1 MKKNMRKFVLVASV
15 AGVAVL
21 LVLAF
26 RPAALDVDIAT
37 VRRGSL
43 QETLEQEG
51 KTRMHD
57 SFVLASPVAG
67 RLKRI
72 ELHAGDPV
80 KVGEIVATIDP
91 VPLEPQQRA
100 ALEARLQTA
109 QELER
114 EAAAR
119 VQRAEADSSQAK
131 ADLERAT
138 KLAAQ
143 GVIAREALEKAQTAD
158 KTANKELDAALFKS
172 KAAASQV
179 EEAKAALL
187 ATAAQDPAGIKT
199 VYLRSPVP
207 GRILRLIEQ
216 SERVV
221 GQGTPVVSIGYTPR
235 LEIVADYLTTDAV
248 KISPGMPALV
258 EEWGGSKPIGARV
271 RLVEPGAFTKISA
284 LGVEEQR
291 VNVVLDF
298 VSAPEQLGDAY
309 RVEVRVITWQSP
321 SVLKVPLSALFRRG
335 DDWNVFIAETDR
347 ASRRNVKIGHR
358 SDLEAEVLDGLRE
371 GERVIV
377 HPGNELT
384 DASRIRIRPPALK

>member
-1 MKKNMRKFVLVASV
+1 MKKNMRKLVLVAAV

-26 RPAALDVDIAT
+26 RPAALDVDIAA
-37 VRRGSL
+37 VRRGAL

-138 KLAAQ
+138 KLAAE

>member
-1 MKKNMRKFVLVASV
+1 MKKNMRKLVLGAAV
-15 AGVAVL
+15 AGIAVL
-21 LVLAF
+21 LALAF
-26 RPAALDVDIAT
+26 RPAALDVDIAA
-37 VRRGSL
+37 VQRGAL

-138 KLAAQ
+138 KLAAE

-207 GRILRLIEQ
+207 GRVLRLIEQ

-248 KISPGMPALV
+248 KISPGMPALI
-258 EEWGGSKPIGARV
+258 EEWGGSKPILARV

-335 DDWNVFIAETDR
+335 DDWNVFMAETDR

>member
-1 MKKNMRKFVLVASV
+1 MKKNMRKFVLVAAV
-15 AGVAVL
+15 AGIAVL
-21 LVLAF
+21 LALAF
-26 RPAALDVDIAT
+26 RPSALDVDVAA
-37 VRRGSL
+37 VRRGPL

-72 ELHAGDPV
+72 EIHAGDPV
-80 KVGEIVATIDP
+80 KAGEIVATIDP

-114 EAAAR
+114 EATAR

-131 ADLERAT
+131 SDLERAT

-179 EEAKAALL
+179 EEARAALL
-187 ATAAQDPAGIKT
+187 AVASDPDGIKT

-207 GRILRLIEQ
+207 GRVLRLIEQ

-248 KISPGMPALV
+248 KISAGMPARI
-258 EEWGGSKPIGARV
+258 EEWGGGNPISARV
-271 RLVEPGAFTKISA
+271 RLVEPSAFTKISA

-309 RVEVRVITWQSP
+309 RVEVRVITWQAP
-321 SVLKVPLSALFRRG
+321 SALKVPLSALFRRG
-335 DDWNVFIAETDR
+335 DDWNVFVAENDR
-347 ASRRNVKIGHR
+347 ARRRIVKIGHE

-371 GERVIV
+371 GDQVIV
-377 HPGNELT
+377 HPGNELG
-384 DASRIRIRPPALK
+384 DAGRIRIRQPVMK

>member
-1 MKKNMRKFVLVASV
+1 MKKNMRKLVLVAAV
-15 AGVAVL
+15 AGIAVL
-21 LVLAF
+21 LALAF
-26 RPAALDVDIAT
+26 RPAALDVDIAA
-37 VRRGSL
+37 VQRGAL

-119 VQRAEADSSQAK
+119 VQRAEAGSSQAK

-138 KLAAQ
+138 KLAAE

-207 GRILRLIEQ
+207 GRVLRLIEQ

-248 KISPGMPALV
+248 KISPGMPALI
-258 EEWGGSKPIGARV
+258 EEWGGSKPILARV

-309 RVEVRVITWQSP
+309 RVEVRVITWQSA
-321 SVLKVPLSALFRRG
+321 SILKVPLSALFRRG

>member
-1 MKKNMRKFVLVASV
+1 MKKNMRKLVLVAAV
-15 AGVAVL
+15 AGIAVL
-21 LVLAF
+21 LALAF
-26 RPAALDVDIAT
+26 RPAALDVDIAA
-37 VRRGSL
+37 VQRGAL

-100 ALEARLQTA
+100 ALEARVQTA

-119 VQRAEADSSQAK
+119 VQRAEAGSSQAK

-138 KLAAQ
+138 KLAAE

-248 KISPGMPALV
+248 KISPGMPALI
-258 EEWGGSKPIGARV
+258 EEWGGSKPILARV

-321 SVLKVPLSALFRRG
+321 RVLKVPLSALFRRG

>member
-1 MKKNMRKFVLVASV
+1 MKKNMRKLVLVAAV
-15 AGVAVL
+15 AGIAVL
-21 LVLAF
+21 LALAF
-26 RPAALDVDIAT
+26 RPAALDVDIAA
-37 VRRGSL
+37 VQRGAL

-138 KLAAQ
+138 KLAAE

-248 KISPGMPALV
+248 KISPGMPALI
-258 EEWGGSKPIGARV
+258 EEWGGSKPILARV

-335 DDWNVFIAETDR
+335 DDWSVFIAEANR
-347 ASRRNVKIGHR
+347 ASRRNVKIEHR

>member
-1 MKKNMRKFVLVASV
+1 MKKNMRKLVLVAAV
-15 AGVAVL
+15 AGIAVL
-21 LVLAF
+21 LALAF
-26 RPAALDVDIAT
+26 RPAALDVDIAA
-37 VRRGSL
+37 VQRGAL

-100 ALEARLQTA
+100 ALEARVQTA

>member
-1 MKKNMRKFVLVASV
+1 MKKNKRALILVVAV
-15 AGVAVL
+15 AGTAVL
-21 LVLAF
+21 LALAF
-26 RPAALDVDIAT
+26 RPSALDVDVAT
-37 VRRGSL
+37 VRRGPL

-72 ELHAGDPV
+72 EIHAGDPV
-80 KVGEIVATIDP
+80 KAGEIVATIDP

-114 EAAAR
+114 EATAR

-187 ATAAQDPAGIKT
+187 AVTPDPAGIKM
-199 VYLRSPVP
+199 VYLRSPVA
-207 GRILRLIEQ
+207 GRVLRLIEQ

-235 LEIVADYLTTDAV
+235 LEIIADYLTTDAV
-248 KISPGMPALV
+248 KINAGMPALI
-258 EEWGGSKPIGARV
+258 EEWGGSKPILARV

-291 VNVVLDF
+291 VYVVLDF

-335 DDWNVFIAETDR
+335 DDWNVFIAGKDR
-347 ASRRNVKIGHR
+347 ASRRIVKIGHR
-358 SDLEAEVLDGLRE
+358 SDLESEVLDGLRE
-371 GERVIV
+371 GEQVIV
-377 HPGNELT
+377 HPGNELS
-384 DASRIRIRPPALK
+384 DASRIRIRTPALK

>member
-1 MKKNMRKFVLVASV
+1 MKKNKRALILMVAV

-21 LVLAF
+21 LALAF

-37 VRRGSL
+37 VRRGAL

-80 KVGEIVATIDP
+80 KAGEIVATIDP

-114 EAAAR
+114 EATAR
-119 VQRAEADSSQAK
+119 VQRAEADSSQSK

-138 KLAAQ
+138 KLAAE

-179 EEAKAALL
+179 QEAKAALL

-199 VYLRSPVP
+199 VYLRSPVA
-207 GRILRLIEQ
+207 GRVLRLIEQ

-221 GQGTPVVSIGYTPR
+221 GQGAPVVSIGYTPR

-248 KISPGMPALV
+248 KISPGMPALI
-258 EEWGGSKPIGARV
+258 EEWGGSKPIPARV

-384 DASRIRIRPPALK
+384 DASRIRIRTPALQ

>member
-1 MKKNMRKFVLVASV
+1 MKKNMRKLVLGAAV
-15 AGVAVL
+15 AGIAVL
-21 LVLAF
+21 LALAF
-26 RPAALDVDIAT
+26 RPAALDVDIAA
-37 VRRGSL
+37 VQRGAL

-138 KLAAQ
+138 KLAAE

-207 GRILRLIEQ
+207 GRVLRLIEQ

-248 KISPGMPALV
+248 KISPGMPALI
-258 EEWGGSKPIGARV
+258 EEWGGSKPILARV

-347 ASRRNVKIGHR
+347 AGRRNVKIGHR

>member
-1 MKKNMRKFVLVASV
+1 MKKNMRKLVLVAAV
-15 AGVAVL
+15 AGIAVL
-21 LVLAF
+21 LALAF

-138 KLAAQ
+138 KLAAE
-143 GVIAREALEKAQTAD
+143 GVIAREALEKAQTAG

-235 LEIVADYLTTDAV
+235 LEIVADYLSTDAV
-248 KISPGMPALV
+248 KISPGMPALI
-258 EEWGGSKPIGARV
+258 EEWGGSKPIVARV

-298 VSAPEQLGDAY
+298 VSGPEQLGDAY

-321 SVLKVPLSALFRRG
+321 RVLKVPLSALFRRG

>member
-1 MKKNMRKFVLVASV
+1 MKKNMRKL
-15 AGVAVL
+15 VL
-21 LVLAF
+21 LVAVAGTVLLLALAF
-26 RPAALDVDIAT
+26 RPSALDVDVAT
-37 VRRGSL
+37 ARRGPL

-72 ELHAGDPV
+72 EIHAGDPV
-80 KVGEIVATIDP
+80 KADEVVATIDP

-100 ALEARLQTA
+100 SLEARLQTA

-114 EAAAR
+114 EATAR

-131 ADLERAT
+131 SDLERAT

-158 KTANKELDAALFKS
+158 KAANKELDAALFKS

-179 EEAKAALL
+179 EEARAALL
-187 ATAAQDPAGIKT
+187 AVAPAPAGLKT
-199 VYLRSPVP
+199 VYLRSPVA

-221 GQGTPVVSIGYTPR
+221 GQGAPVVSIGYTPR

-248 KISPGMPALV
+248 KINSGMSASI
-258 EEWGGSKPIGARV
+258 EEWGGGNPVSARV
-271 RLVEPGAFTKISA
+271 RLVEPSAFTKISA

-309 RVEVRVITWQSP
+309 RVEVRVITWQGSN
-321 SVLKVPLSALFRRG
+321 VLKVPLSALFRRG
-335 DDWNVFIAETDR
+335 DDWNVFVAGKDR
-347 ASRRNVKIGHR
+347 ASSRTVKVGHR

-371 GERVIV
+371 GEQVIV
-377 HPGNELT
+377 HPANELS
-384 DASRIRIRPPALK
+384 DASRIRIRPPTSK

>member
-1 MKKNMRKFVLVASV
+1 MKKNIRKLVLVAAL
-15 AGVAVL
+15 AGIAVIL
-21 LVLAF
+21 ALAF
-26 RPAALDVDIAT
+26 RPSALDVDVAT
-37 VRRGSL
+37 VRRGPL

-72 ELHAGDPV
+72 EIHAGDPV
-80 KVGEIVATIDP
+80 KAGEIVATIDP

-100 ALEARLQTA
+100 TLEARLRTA
-109 QELER
+109 LELER
-114 EAAAR
+114 EATAR

-131 ADLERAT
+131 SDLERAT

-143 GVIAREALEKAQTAD
+143 GVIAREALEKAQTAE
-158 KTANKELDAALFKS
+158 KTATKELDAALFKS

-179 EEAKAALL
+179 EEARAALL
-187 ATAAQDPAGIKT
+187 AVAQDPAGIKP

-207 GRILRLIEQ
+207 GRVLRLIEQ

-235 LEIVADYLTTDAV
+235 LEIIADFLTTDAV
-248 KISPGMPALV
+248 KISSGMPALI
-258 EEWGGSKPIGARV
+258 EEWGGGKPILARV

-321 SVLKVPLSALFRRG
+321 SVLKIPLSALFRRG
-335 DDWNVFIAETDR
+335 DDWNVFIAGKDR
-347 ASRRNVKIGHR
+347 ASRRTVKIGHR

-371 GERVIV
+371 GEQVIV
-377 HPGNELT
+377 HPGNELS
-384 DASRIRIRPPALK
+384 DGNRIRIYTPALK

>member
-1 MKKNMRKFVLVASV
+1 MKKNMRKLVLVAAV
-15 AGVAVL
+15 AGIAVL
-21 LVLAF
+21 LALAF
-26 RPAALDVDIAT
+26 RPAALDVDIAA
-37 VRRGSL
+37 VQRGAL

-100 ALEARLQTA
+100 ALEARVQTA

-119 VQRAEADSSQAK
+119 VQRAEAGSSQAK

-138 KLAAQ
+138 KLAAE
-143 GVIAREALEKAQTAD
+143 GVIAREALEKAQTAG

-248 KISPGMPALV
+248 KISPGMPALI
-258 EEWGGSKPIGARV
+258 EEWGGSKPILARV

>member
-1 MKKNMRKFVLVASV
+1 MKKNMRKLVLMAAV
-15 AGVAVL
+15 AGLAVL
-21 LVLAF
+21 LALAF
-26 RPAALDVDIAT
+26 RPAALDVDIAA
-37 VRRGSL
+37 VQRGAL

-114 EAAAR
+114 EATAR
-119 VQRAEADSSQAK
+119 VQRAQADSSQAK

-138 KLAAQ
+138 KLAAE

-187 ATAAQDPAGIKT
+187 ATAAQDPSGIKT

-248 KISPGMPALV
+248 KISPGMPALI
-258 EEWGGSKPIGARV
+258 EEWGGSKPVLARV

-347 ASRRNVKIGHR
+347 ASRRDVKIGHR

>member
-1 MKKNMRKFVLVASV
+1 MKKNMRKLVLVAAV
-15 AGVAVL
+15 AGIAVL
-21 LVLAF
+21 LALAF
-26 RPAALDVDIAT
+26 RPAALDVDIAA
-37 VRRGSL
+37 VQRGAL

-119 VQRAEADSSQAK
+119 VQRAEAGSSQAK

-138 KLAAQ
+138 KLAAE

-207 GRILRLIEQ
+207 GRVLRLIEQ

-248 KISPGMPALV
+248 KISPGMPALI
-258 EEWGGSKPIGARV
+258 EEWGGSKPILARV

-335 DDWNVFIAETDR
+335 DDWNVFLAETDR

>member
-1 MKKNMRKFVLVASV
+1 MKKNMRKLVLVAAL
-15 AGVAVL
+15 AGIAVL
-21 LVLAF
+21 LALAF
-26 RPAALDVDIAT
+26 RPSALDVDVAT
-37 VRRGSL
+37 VRRGTL

-72 ELHAGDPV
+72 EIHAGDPV
-80 KVGEIVATIDP
+80 KAGEIVATIDP

-100 ALEARLQTA
+100 TLEARLQTA
-109 QELER
+109 LELER
-114 EAAAR
+114 EATAR
-119 VQRAEADSSQAK
+119 LQRAEADSSQAK
-131 ADLERAT
+131 SDLERAT
-138 KLAAQ
+138 KLAAH

-179 EEAKAALL
+179 EEARAALL
-187 ATAAQDPAGIKT
+187 AVAQDPAGIKT

-235 LEIVADYLTTDAV
+235 LEIIADYLTTDAV
-248 KISPGMPALV
+248 KINSGMPALI
-258 EEWGGSKPIGARV
+258 EEWGGSKPILALV

-321 SVLKVPLSALFRRG
+321 SVLKIPLSALFRRG
-335 DDWNVFIAETDR
+335 DDWNVFIAGKDR
-347 ASRRNVKIGHR
+347 ASRRTVKIGHR

-371 GERVIV
+371 GEQVIV
-377 HPGNELT
+377 HPGNELS
-384 DASRIRIRPPALK
+384 DASRIRIRTPALK

>member
-1 MKKNMRKFVLVASV
+1 MKKNMRKLVVVAAV
-15 AGVAVL
+15 AGIAVL

-26 RPAALDVDIAT
+26 RPAALDVDIAA
-37 VRRGSL
+37 VQRGAL

-138 KLAAQ
+138 KLAAE

-248 KISPGMPALV
+248 KISPGMPALI
-258 EEWGGSKPIGARV
+258 EEWGGSKPIVARV

-298 VSAPEQLGDAY
+298 VSGPEQLGDAY

>member
-1 MKKNMRKFVLVASV
+1 MKKNMRKLVLVAAV
-15 AGVAVL
+15 AGIAVL

-26 RPAALDVDIAT
+26 RPSALDVDVAT
-37 VRRGSL
+37 VGRGAL

-72 ELHAGDPV
+72 ELHAGDRV

-119 VQRAEADSSQAK
+119 VQRAQADSSQAK

-138 KLAAQ
+138 KLAAE
-143 GVIAREALEKAQTAD
+143 GVIAREALEKAQTGD

-248 KISPGMPALV
+248 KISPGMPALI
-258 EEWGGSKPIGARV
+258 EEWGGSKPILARV

>member
-1 MKKNMRKFVLVASV
+1 
-15 AGVAVL
+15 
-21 LVLAF
+21 
-26 RPAALDVDIAT
+26 
-37 VRRGSL
+37 
-43 QETLEQEG
+43 
-51 KTRMHD
+51 MHD

-100 ALEARLQTA
+100 ALEARVQTA

-119 VQRAEADSSQAK
+119 VQRAEAGSSQAK

-138 KLAAQ
+138 KLAAE
-143 GVIAREALEKAQTAD
+143 GVIAREALEKAQTAG

>member
-1 MKKNMRKFVLVASV
+1 MKKNMRKLVVVAAV

-37 VRRGSL
+37 VRRGAL

-80 KVGEIVATIDP
+80 KAGEIVATIDP

-119 VQRAEADSSQAK
+119 VQRAEADRSQAK

-138 KLAAQ
+138 KLAAE
-143 GVIAREALEKAQTAD
+143 GVIAREALEKAQTVD

-221 GQGTPVVSIGYTPR
+221 GQGTPMVSIGYTPR

-248 KISPGMPALV
+248 KITPGMPALI
-258 EEWGGSKPIGARV
+258 EEWGGSKPVLARV

-309 RVEVRVITWQSP
+309 RVEVRVITWRGA

-335 DDWNVFIAETDR
+335 DEWNVFIAETDR

>member
-1 MKKNMRKFVLVASV
+1 MKKNMRKLVLGAAV
-15 AGVAVL
+15 AGIAVL
-21 LVLAF
+21 LALAF
-26 RPAALDVDIAT
+26 RPAALDVDIAA
-37 VRRGSL
+37 VQRGAL

-138 KLAAQ
+138 KLAAE

-207 GRILRLIEQ
+207 GRVLRLIEQ

-248 KISPGMPALV
+248 KISPGMPALI
-258 EEWGGSKPIGARV
+258 EEWGGSKPILARV

-335 DDWNVFIAETDR
+335 DDWNVFLAETDR

>member
-1 MKKNMRKFVLVASV
+1 MKKNKRALILVATV
-15 AGVAVL
+15 AGIAVL
-21 LVLAF
+21 LALAF
-26 RPAALDVDIAT
+26 RPSALDVDVAT
-37 VRRGSL
+37 VRRGPL

-72 ELHAGDPV
+72 EIHAGDPV
-80 KVGEIVATIDP
+80 KAGQIVATIDP

-109 QELER
+109 KELER

-119 VQRAEADSSQAK
+119 VQRAEADNSQARS
-131 ADLERAT
+131 DLERAT

-158 KTANKELDAALFKS
+158 KTATKELDAALFKS
-172 KAAASQV
+172 KAAAFQV
-179 EEAKAALL
+179 EEARAALL
-187 ATAAQDPAGIKT
+187 AVAPDPAAIKP

-207 GRILRLIEQ
+207 GRVLRLIEQ

-221 GQGTPVVSIGYTPR
+221 SQGTPVVSIGYTPR

-248 KISPGMPALV
+248 KINSGMPALI
-258 EEWGGSKPIGARV
+258 EEWGGSNPIPARV

-298 VSAPEQLGDAY
+298 VSAHEQLGDAY

-335 DDWNVFIAETDR
+335 DDWNVFIAGKDR
-347 ASRRNVKIGHR
+347 ASRRTVKIGHR

-371 GERVIV
+371 GEQVIV
-377 HPGNELT
+377 HPGNELS
-384 DASRIRIRPPALK
+384 DASRIRIRPSASK

>member
-1 MKKNMRKFVLVASV
+1 MKKNMRKLVLVAVV
-15 AGVAVL
+15 AGLAVL

-26 RPAALDVDIAT
+26 RPAALDVDIAA
-37 VRRGSL
+37 VRRGAL

-67 RLKRI
+67 RLKRV

-80 KVGEIVATIDP
+80 KIGQIVATIDP

-100 ALEARLQTA
+100 TLQARLQTA

-131 ADLERAT
+131 SDLERAT

-158 KTANKELDAALFKS
+158 QTANKELDAALFKS

-179 EEAKAALL
+179 EEARAALL
-187 ATAAQDPAGIKT
+187 AVAQDAAGIKT

-216 SERVV
+216 SEREV

-248 KISPGMPALV
+248 KISAGMSALI
-258 EEWGGSKPIGARV
+258 EEWGGSNPIPARV
-271 RLVEPGAFTKISA
+271 RLVEPSAFTKISA

-298 VSAPEQLGDAY
+298 ASTPEQLGDAY
-309 RVEVRVITWQSP
+309 CVEVRVIH
-321 SVLKVPLSALFRRG
+321 G
-335 DDWNVFIAETDR
+335 R
-347 ASRRNVKIGHR
+347 AR
-358 SDLEAEVLDGLRE
+358 
-371 GERVIV
+371 
-377 HPGNELT
+377 T
-384 DASRIRIRPPALK
+384 C

>member
-1 MKKNMRKFVLVASV
+1 MKKNKRALIVVAVV
-15 AGVAVL
+15 AGMAVL
-21 LVLAF
+21 LALAF
-26 RPAALDVDIAT
+26 RPSALDVDVAT
-37 VRRGSL
+37 VRRGPL
-43 QETLEQEG
+43 QEILEQEG

-57 SFVLASPVAG
+57 NFVLASPVAG

-72 ELHAGDPV
+72 EIHAGDPV
-80 KVGEIVATIDP
+80 KAGQIVATIDP

-100 ALEARLQTA
+100 ALEARLRTA

-187 ATAAQDPAGIKT
+187 VVAPDSAGIKP

-207 GRILRLIEQ
+207 GRVLRLIEQ

-248 KISPGMPALV
+248 KINSGMPALI
-258 EEWGGSKPIGARV
+258 EEWGGSKPILAHV

-298 VSAPEQLGDAY
+298 LSSPEQLGDAY

-321 SVLKVPLSALFRRG
+321 SVLKVPLSSLFRRG
-335 DDWNVFIAETDR
+335 NDWNIFVAENSR
-347 ASRRNVKIGHR
+347 ASRRVVKIGHE

-371 GERVIV
+371 GEQVIV
-377 HPGNELT
+377 HPGNELNN
-384 DASRIRIRPPALK
+384 ASRIRIRPPALH

>member
-1 MKKNMRKFVLVASV
+1 MKKNMRKLLVVAAV
-15 AGVAVL
+15 AGLAVL
-21 LVLAF
+21 LALAF
-26 RPAALDVDIAT
+26 RPAALDVDVAT
-37 VRRGSL
+37 VGRGAL

-80 KVGEIVATIDP
+80 KAGEIVATIDP

-119 VQRAEADSSQAK
+119 VQRAEADRSQAK

-138 KLAAQ
+138 KLAAE
-143 GVIAREALEKAQTAD
+143 GVIAREALEKAQTVD

-248 KISPGMPALV
+248 KISPGMPALI
-258 EEWGGSKPIGARV
+258 EEWGGSKPILARV

-298 VSAPEQLGDAY
+298 VSGPEQLGDAY

>member
-1 MKKNMRKFVLVASV
+1 MKKNMRKLVLVAAV
-15 AGVAVL
+15 AGIAVL
-21 LVLAF
+21 LALAF
-26 RPAALDVDIAT
+26 RPSALDVDVAT
-37 VRRGSL
+37 VQRGPL

-72 ELHAGDPV
+72 EIHAGDPV
-80 KVGEIVATIDP
+80 KAGEIVATIDP

-114 EAAAR
+114 EATAR

-131 ADLERAT
+131 SDLERAT

-158 KTANKELDAALFKS
+158 KMANKELDAALFKS

-187 ATAAQDPAGIKT
+187 AVTPDPARIKM
-199 VYLRSPVP
+199 VYLRSPVA
-207 GRILRLIEQ
+207 GRVLRLIEQ

-248 KISPGMPALV
+248 KINSGMPALI
-258 EEWGGSKPIGARV
+258 EEWGGSKPILARV

-291 VNVVLDF
+291 VYVVLDF
-298 VSAPEQLGDAY
+298 LSAPEQLGDAY

-335 DDWNVFIAETDR
+335 DDWNLFLAGKDR
-347 ASRRNVKIGHR
+347 ASRRTVEIGHR

-371 GERVIV
+371 GEQVIV
-377 HPGNELT
+377 HPGNELS
-384 DASRIRIRPPALK
+384 DASRIRIRPSALK

>member
-1 MKKNMRKFVLVASV
+1 MKKNMRKLVLVAAV
-15 AGVAVL
+15 AGLAVL
-21 LVLAF
+21 LAIAF
-26 RPAALDVDIAT
+26 RPAAFEVDIAA
-37 VRRGSL
+37 VRRGAL

-100 ALEARLQTA
+100 ALQARLQTA

-114 EAAAR
+114 EATAR

-138 KLAAQ
+138 KLAAA

-207 GRILRLIEQ
+207 GRVLRLIEQ

-248 KISPGMPALV
+248 KISPGMPALI
-258 EEWGGSKPIGARV
+258 EEWGGSKPILARV

-335 DDWNVFIAETDR
+335 DDWNVFIAATDR

-384 DASRIRIRPPALK
+384 DASRIRTRPPALK

>member
-1 MKKNMRKFVLVASV
+1 MKKNMRKLVLGAAV
-15 AGVAVL
+15 AGIAVL
-21 LVLAF
+21 LALAF
-26 RPAALDVDIAT
+26 RPAALDVDIAA
-37 VRRGSL
+37 VQRGAL

-67 RLKRI
+67 KLKRI

-138 KLAAQ
+138 KLAAE

-207 GRILRLIEQ
+207 GRVLRLIEQ

-248 KISPGMPALV
+248 KISPGMPALI
-258 EEWGGSKPIGARV
+258 EEWGGSKPILARV

-335 DDWNVFIAETDR
+335 DDWNVFMAETDR
-347 ASRRNVKIGHR
+347 TSRRNVKIGHR

>member
-1 MKKNMRKFVLVASV
+1 MKKNMRKLVLVVAV
-15 AGVAVL
+15 AGIVVL
-21 LVLAF
+21 LALAF
-26 RPAALDVDIAT
+26 RPSALDVDVAT
-37 VRRGSL
+37 VQRGPL

-67 RLKRI
+67 RFKRI

-119 VQRAEADSSQAK
+119 VQRAQADSSQAK

-138 KLAAQ
+138 KLAAE

-179 EEAKAALL
+179 EEARAALL

-207 GRILRLIEQ
+207 GRVLRLIEQ

-221 GQGTPVVSIGYTPR
+221 AQGTPVVSIGYTPR

-248 KISPGMPALV
+248 KISAGMPAMI
-258 EEWGGSKPIGARV
+258 EEWGGSNPVPAWV
-271 RLVEPGAFTKISA
+271 RLVEPSAFTKISA

-335 DDWNVFIAETDR
+335 DDWNIFVAENNR
-347 ASRRNVKIGHR
+347 ASRRAVKMGHR

-371 GERVIV
+371 GEQVIV

-384 DASRIRIRPPALK
+384 DASRIRIRPPTSK

>member
-1 MKKNMRKFVLVASV
+1 MKKNMRKLVLVAAV
-15 AGVAVL
+15 AGIAVL
-21 LVLAF
+21 LALAF
-26 RPAALDVDIAT
+26 RPAALDVDIAA
-37 VRRGSL
+37 VQRGAL

-138 KLAAQ
+138 KLAAE

-248 KISPGMPALV
+248 KISPGMPALI
-258 EEWGGSKPIGARV
+258 EEWGGSKPIVARV

-321 SVLKVPLSALFRRG
+321 SVLKVSLSALFRRG

>member
-1 MKKNMRKFVLVASV
+1 MKKNIRKLVLVAAL
-15 AGVAVL
+15 AGIAVIL
-21 LVLAF
+21 ALAF
-26 RPAALDVDIAT
+26 RPSALDVDVAT
-37 VRRGSL
+37 VRRGPL

-80 KVGEIVATIDP
+80 KAGEIVATIDP

-138 KLAAQ
+138 KLAAE

-248 KISPGMPALV
+248 KISPGMPALI
-258 EEWGGSKPIGARV
+258 EEWGGSKPILARV

-298 VSAPEQLGDAY
+298 VSGPEQLGDAY

-321 SVLKVPLSALFRRG
+321 GVLKVPLSALFRRG

-347 ASRRNVKIGHR
+347 AIRRNVKIGHR

-371 GERVIV
+371 GEQVIV

>member
-1 MKKNMRKFVLVASV
+1 MKKNMRKLVVVAAV

-21 LVLAF
+21 LALAF
-26 RPAALDVDIAT
+26 RPAALDVDIAA
-37 VRRGSL
+37 VRRGAL

-138 KLAAQ
+138 KLAAE

-248 KISPGMPALV
+248 KISPGMPALI
-258 EEWGGSKPIGARV
+258 EEWGGSKPVLARV

-335 DDWNVFIAETDR
+335 DDWNVFLAETDR